1 MNTEILMGA
10 SAVITISA
18 CYVGLYYAY
27 HNEQLKTAHDKM
39 CDHANSIYWK
49 NVELRIEMDRM
60 ADVIGTYQAKAPERE
75 ADGKFASKR
84 AAKTAELQ
92 AYVASKKAA

>member
-18 CYVGLYYAY
+18 CYVGWYYAKRA
-27 HNEQLKTAHDKM
+27 E
-39 CDHANSIYWK
+39 
-49 NVELRIEMDRM
+49 EMQAMHDRM
-60 ADVIGTYQAKAPERE
+60 VRFANKALLDIVDLERERDRLSDLVGTYQAKAPERE
-75 ADGKFASKR
+75 ANGKFASKR
-84 AAKTAELQ
+84 KAVTAELQ

>member
-18 CYVGLYYAY
+18 CYVGWYYAKRA
-27 HNEQLKTAHDKM
+27 EQLQKLHDGM
-39 CDHANSIYWK
+39 VEYANRALLENIDLQR
-49 NVELRIEMDRM
+49 ERDRLS
-60 ADVIGTYQAKAPERE
+60 DLVGTYQAKAPERE
-75 ADGKFASKR
+75 ANGQFASKR
-84 AAKTAELQ
+84 KAVTAELQ

>member
-39 CDHANSIYWK
+39 CDHANSIYWQ
-49 NVELRIEMDRM
+49 NVDLRIEMDRM
-60 ADVIGTYQAKAPERE
+60 ADVIGKYQASKPERE
-75 ADGKFASKR
+75 ANGKFASKR
-84 AAKTAELQ
+84 KAVTAELQ